1 MSQRGGIIMNTFWLK
16 IMGLAVLALAVI
28 IVISF
33 FMPGAD
39 SQSPEPEPEE
49 PQKTF
54 YDQAE
59 EDKQKFLAEPQA
71 LDSQTQTPPMEQSP
85 PTGNQTPVQTVPKA
99 IEPAQPT
106 IVYFKELGEIEQI
119 EAEKLL
125 NVAVPGRSI
134 GRLPMTGFKLMVDS
148 CRTIISR
155 WPQSQFAYR
164 AKQLLADLPERYQKR
179 YQVTEEEKD
188 LSMFAEQRPGT
199 KPFTIKEDPR

>member
-1 MSQRGGIIMNTFWLK
+1 MNTFWLK

-28 IVISF
+28 IAIGF

-39 SQSPEPEPEE
+39 SESPEAESEE

-59 EDKQKFLAEPQA
+59 EDKQKFLTEPQA
-71 LDSQTQTPPMEQSP
+71 LDSQTKTPAAEQSP
-85 PTGNQTPVQTVPKA
+85 PTENQTPVQTAPKA
-99 IEPAQPT
+99 IEPPKPAQPT

-148 CRTIISR
+148 CRTIIRR
-155 WPQSQFAYR
+155 WPNSHFAYR